1 MSAAPL
7 DEVFVELDARE
18 LGHPLRVG
26 SLRRTSSGVVGFDYD
41 VQWFSRPGAFLLD
54 PSHGRYPGLQYPS
67 MGELAGIFSDT
78 APDRWGRRLLE
89 RQEREDAR
97 VEVRR
102 HRSLHEWDFLLGV
115 TDTSRMG
122 ALRLMAPDGRYLAPD
137 EDGVP
142 PMSRLRELEAA
153 ARGLEA
159 PADDDA
165 RVVAQ
170 LALLLAPG
178 SSLGGARP
186 KAGFIDEDGALWIA
200 KFPSRNDRHDV
211 GGTEY
216 ILGRLAERAG
226 IVVPEQRLL
235 RLSGEGHT
243 FASRRFDR
251 THDSRRLYAS
261 AMTLTARHDH
271 DGASWLDLAAA
282 IEDWGAVDHIDEDLA
297 ALFRRAAFGILVAH
311 RDDHLRNHGFLR
323 TTAGWRLAPAF
334 DLTPLPDKPEHE
346 LTLDGSDARGSI
358 EVLLSTAAFYRLSAQ
373 VARSIVDE
381 VNDIVVGWRDVAT
394 DVGLDDDAAA
404 VLEAAIL
411 V

>member
-1 MSAAPL
+1 MSAPPL
-7 DEVFVELDARE
+7 DEVIVELDAGE
-18 LGHPLRVG
+18 LGQSVRVG

-41 VQWFSRPGAFLLD
+41 AQWFTRPGAFVLD
-54 PSHGRYPGLQYPS
+54 PSHGRYSGLQYPS
-67 MGELAGIFSDT
+67 TGELAGIFSDT

-89 RQEREDAR
+89 RHERADAR
-97 VEVRR
+97 VEERR
-102 HRSLHEWDFLLGV
+102 RRSLREWDFLLGV
-115 TDTSRMG
+115 ADTSRMG
-122 ALRLMAPDGRYLAPD
+122 ALRLMAPDGRYLAAD
-137 EDGVP
+137 VDGVP
-142 PMSRLRELEAA
+142 PMSRLRELEAGA
-153 ARGLEA
+153 HGLGA
-159 PADDDA
+159 PAHDDA
-165 RVVAQ
+165 RAAAQ

-186 KAGFIDEDGALWIA
+186 KAGFTDETGTLWIA
-200 KFPSRNDRHDV
+200 KFPSRNDRYDV
-211 GGTEY
+211 AATEY
-216 ILGRLAERAG
+216 VLGRLAERAG
-226 IVVPEQRLL
+226 IAVPEQRLL

-251 THDSRRLYAS
+251 TDDGRRLYAS
-261 AMTLTARHDH
+261 AMTLTGRRDR

-282 IEDWGAVDHIDEDLA
+282 IEDWGAVGHIDEDLA

-323 TTAGWRLAPAF
+323 TVAGWRLAPAF

-346 LTLDGSDARGSI
+346 LTLDGSDASGSLD
-358 EVLLSTAAFYRLSAQ
+358 VLLSTAAFYRLSEQ
-373 VARSIVDE
+373 DARSIVDE